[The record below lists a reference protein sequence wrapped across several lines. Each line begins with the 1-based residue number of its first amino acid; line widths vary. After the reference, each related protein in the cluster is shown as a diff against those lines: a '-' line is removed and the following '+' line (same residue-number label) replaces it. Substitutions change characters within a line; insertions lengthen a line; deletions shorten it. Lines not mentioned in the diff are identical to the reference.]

1 MKQSDILIF
10 ANPISG
16 MGRGLRIA
24 EELVVA
30 ASAAGMRA
38 TVCTQHPCTL
48 PAALLASAS
57 DVVIVGGDGTLR
69 CVVDR
74 LIELCPQ
81 PMPLPEVALVPL
93 GTANLMAHH
102 LGCMWPRGTGG
113 MRGPIGPQVLRAIVA
128 GRRRRIDLASANGKV
143 MLSVAGAGF
152 DAKVVHELAAV
163 RKGPITYA
171 DWVLPTVRSLLAYKF
186 APLSVAL
193 DGRAVLS
200 DTPAIAFIGNIPE
213 YGTGFSV
220 TPAAKP
226 DDGLLDVCI
235 LPCASWQQ
243 VIELGV
249 LCGSQLQVSSD
260 RTIYRRARKVEITSA
275 AQVPVQVD
283 GDAAGFTPL
292 TVDLLPR
299 QLTFIV
305 PAP

>member
-1 MKQSDILIF
+1 MHILIL

-24 EELVVA
+24 DELVRA
-30 ASAAGMRA
+30 ASAAGIRA
-38 TVCTQHPCTL
+38 TIYTQHPCTL
-48 PAALLASAS
+48 PAELLDSAS

-81 PMPLPEVALVPL
+81 PKALPEVALVPL

-102 LGCMWPRGTGG
+102 LGCMRTGS
-113 MRGPIGPQVLRAIVA
+113 PIGPQVVQAIVA
-128 GRRRRIDLASANGKV
+128 GRRRRIDLATANGKV
-143 MLSVAGAGF
+143 MLSVAGVGF

-163 RKGPITYA
+163 RNGPITYA
-171 DWVLPTVRSLLAYKF
+171 NYILPIMRSLVGYRF
-186 APLSVAL
+186 APLSVTL
-193 DGRAVLS
+193 DGRAVLTE
-200 DTPAIAFIGNIPE
+200 TPAIAFVGNIRE

-220 TPAAKP
+220 TPAARP
-226 DDGLLDVCI
+226 DDGLLDACI
-235 LPCASWQQ
+235 LPCATWQQ
-243 VIELGV
+243 VIELGL

-260 RTIYRRARKVEITSA
+260 RAIYRRAKKIQITSP

-283 GDAAGFTPL
+283 GDEAGFTPL
-292 TVDLLPR
+292 AVDLLPR

-305 PAP
+305 SGS

>member
-1 MKQSDILIF
+1 
-10 ANPISG
+10 

-24 EELVVA
+24 AELVAA

-38 TVCTQHPCTL
+38 TACTQHPSTL
-48 PAALLASAS
+48 PAELLASAS

-81 PMPLPEVALVPL
+81 PKALPEVALVPL

-102 LGCMWPRGTGG
+102 LGCMWTGK
-113 MRGPIGPQVLRAIVA
+113 PIGPQVVRAITS
-128 GRRRRIDLASANGKV
+128 GRRRRIDLATANGQV

-171 DWVLPTVRSLLAYKF
+171 DYILPIVRSLLGYKF

-193 DGRAVLS
+193 DGRSVLTN
-200 DTPAIAFIGNIPE
+200 TPAIAFIGNIRE

-220 TPAAKP
+220 TPAARS

-243 VIELGV
+243 VIELGI
-249 LCGSQLQVSSD
+249 LCGSQLQVSSE
-260 RTIYRRARKVEITSA
+260 RSIYRRAKKVEITSPL
-275 AQVPVQVD
+275 QVPVQVD

-292 TVDLLPR
+292 AVDLLPR

-305 PAP
+305 PAT